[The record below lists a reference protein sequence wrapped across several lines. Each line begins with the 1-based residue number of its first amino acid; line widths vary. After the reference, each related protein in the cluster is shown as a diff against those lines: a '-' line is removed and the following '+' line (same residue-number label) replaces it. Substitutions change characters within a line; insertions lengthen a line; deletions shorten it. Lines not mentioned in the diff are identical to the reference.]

1 MFKNLVLQ
9 ALQTIRIRFL
19 QKKYFKKFH
28 ACVPLMKRFLYAVRP
43 TLDILGDTIAI
54 LLDRE
59 LERPWDQI
67 FAENKGEWKKKVI
80 NRIN

>member
-1 MFKNLVLQ
+1 M
-9 ALQTIRIRFL
+9 
-19 QKKYFKKFH
+19 
-28 ACVPLMKRFLYAVRP
+28 YAVRP

-67 FAENKGEWKKKVI
+67 FAENKGEWKKKVLH
-80 NRIN
+80 RIKEEEFATVKGRKVSVIRREHGILLQTSIS

>member
-1 MFKNLVLQ
+1 MN
-9 ALQTIRIRFL
+9 
-19 QKKYFKKFH
+19 
-28 ACVPLMKRFLYAVRP
+28 RFLYAVRP

-67 FAENKGEWKKKVI
+67 FAENKGEWKKKVLH
-80 NRIN
+80 RINKRRICNSERKKGKCKEK

>member
-1 MFKNLVLQ
+1 MYIVQQFQESVKIC
-9 ALQTIRIRFL
+9 TWRKR
-19 QKKYFKKFH
+19 KKCH
-28 ACVPLMKRFLYAVRP
+28 LIKRFLYAVRP

-67 FAENKGEWKKKVI
+67 FAENKGEWKKKVLH
-80 NRIN
+80 RIN